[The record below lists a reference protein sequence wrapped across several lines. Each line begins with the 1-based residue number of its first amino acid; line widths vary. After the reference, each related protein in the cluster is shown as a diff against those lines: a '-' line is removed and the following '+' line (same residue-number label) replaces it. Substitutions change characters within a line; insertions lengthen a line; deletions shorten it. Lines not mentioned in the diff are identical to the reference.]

1 VDWYQCPENLHRLMT
16 ILGAKPNYRDHK
28 MYKNLAYLS
37 LGTAPLKLDT
47 LLEVLNKNL
56 ACNRMPI
63 LNSLLG

>member
-1 VDWYQCPENLHRLMT
+1 MDWYQYPESHRLMT

-37 LGTAPLKLDT
+37 LGTAPLKLDN

>member
-1 VDWYQCPENLHRLMT
+1 MT
-16 ILGAKPNYRDHK
+16 ILGAKPNYSDHK

-37 LGTAPLKLDT
+37 LGTAPLKLDN

-56 ACNRMPI
+56 ACNIMPI

>member
-1 VDWYQCPENLHRLMT
+1 VDWYQYPECLHRLMT
-16 ILGAKPNYRDHK
+16 ILGAKANHRDHK
-28 MYKNLAYLS
+28 MYKNMAYLS

-56 ACNRMPI
+56 ARNRIPI

>member
-1 VDWYQCPENLHRLMT
+1 MT
-16 ILGAKPNYRDHK
+16 ILGAKPNYRDHE